1 MSWPLVAYTRMIK
14 IKYSTIQRWVFEYKF
29 FTITLYTVQR
39 RRKTPRTVNI
49 FIIIYIC
56 WKPWIKNG
64 QFGVEHSLIK
74 DEQVS
79 KYYDHILYK
88 SQKKG
93 FSLGSYNISISL
105 LRMMLLSFASSRDC
119 SKKKSKVNA
128 VNH

>member
-1 MSWPLVAYTRMIK
+1 MIK
-14 IKYSTIQRWVFEYKF
+14 IKYSTIQRWVFESKF
-29 FTITLYTVQR
+29 FTITLYTVHR
-39 RRKTPRTVNI
+39 RKKTPRNVTI

-64 QFGVEHSLIK
+64 KFGVEHSLIK

-93 FSLGSYNISISL
+93 LSLGSYNISISL